1 MAWHLVQRQVGL
13 TRTGG
18 LWRSLGLDWCWV
30 GSGSDV
36 VGSTSDSGSD
46 SEEDKEEDSEEEEGF
61 LIPDVEGRVTILY
74 GPFKMP

>member
-1 MAWHLVQRQVGL
+1 MAWHLVQWQVDL

-18 LWRSLGLDWCWV
+18 LLRSLGLDWCWV

-36 VGSTSDSGSD
+36 VGSTSD